1 MNINEIL
8 KNDYDLLCKEY
19 KKATKKIEKLE
30 KQKEYLTTQQLLD
43 ELQKRLDFDANVS
56 EELATEI
63 NELQARTDKAI
74 EQLQIR
80 NRQNESALTNRE
92 ETIISKHELLKREII
107 ENDFLI
113 GLLKGS
119 DKE

>member
-1 MNINEIL
+1 MTGRE
-8 KNDYDLLCKEY
+8 
-19 KKATKKIEKLE
+19 ALE
-30 KQKEYLTTQQLLD
+30 KSLIDMSKIAD
-43 ELQKRLDFDANVS
+43 N
-56 EELATEI
+56 
-63 NELQARTDKAI
+63 LQARIDKAI

-92 ETIISKHELLKREII
+92 ETIISKHDLLKREIT
-107 ENDFLI
+107 ENNFLI

>member
-1 MNINEIL
+1 MTIP
-8 KNDYDLLCKEY
+8 K
-19 KKATKKIEKLE
+19 
-30 KQKEYLTTQQLLD
+30 QLL
-43 ELQKRLDFDANVS
+43 EAKVCNKN
-56 EELATEI
+56 TC
-63 NELQARTDKAI
+63 ELQARINNAI

-119 DKE
+119 DKSAF